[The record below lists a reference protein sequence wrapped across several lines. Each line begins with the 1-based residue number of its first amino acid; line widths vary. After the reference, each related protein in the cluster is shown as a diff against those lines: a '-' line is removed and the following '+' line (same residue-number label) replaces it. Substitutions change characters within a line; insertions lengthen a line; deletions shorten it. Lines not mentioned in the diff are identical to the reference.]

1 MTFLILIQCYRKFR
15 WHRPLASGRCR
26 SCCHP
31 RWWWTLSWVGKP
43 LQRCTQKKLALPAWP
58 LHWRLPTTSCR
69 QFLLSLRHLHQ
80 PVQPSFCRHQL
91 HSLRPLQQLIQKSC
105 SKTSL
110 GGYLRRPLS
119 RSCGHQQRRSMRLR
133 KRRRR
138 LSGGAAGS
146 CRKP

>member
-15 WHRPLASGRCR
+15 WRRPSASGRRR

-31 RWWWTLSWVGKP
+31 RWWQTLSWAGKP

-58 LHWRLPTTSCR
+58 LHRCLLAISCR

-80 PVQPSFCRHQL
+80 PVQPSFYRRQL
-91 HSLRPLQQLIQKSC
+91 HSPRPLHQPIQKSC
-105 SKTSL
+105 SKTSS

-119 RSCGHQQRRSMRLR
+119 RSCGHRQRRSRRLR
-133 KRRRR
+133 KHMRR

-146 CRKP
+146 C